1 MARYT
6 RDFPAT
12 RMTGDI
18 SSSVSGVP
26 ATGWRIMDLRDK
38 SVRVLSNETD
48 NLPFWS
54 PDGEK
59 IVFTRK
65 TSQINFDMCTI
76 RPGRTDLKLL
86 TTSEANDARAVW
98 SADGRILFSAGMF
111 GFREEAAIYDN
122 TFQPY
127 GQIMAM
133 DADGSN
139 KRMLTDSMWEDS
151 ISLYVP
157 NRFFS

>member
-1 MARYT
+1 
-6 RDFPAT
+6 
-12 RMTGDI
+12 MTGDI

-26 ATGWRIMDLRDK
+26 ATGWRIMDLMNK

-65 TSQINFDMCTI
+65 TSQTKLDVCTI
-76 RPGRTDLKLL
+76 RPDGTDLKLL
-86 TTSEANDARAVW
+86 TTGEANDAHAVW

-139 KRMLTDSMWEDS
+139 KLMLMDSMWEDS
-151 ISLYVP
+151 IPPYVP
-157 NRFFS
+157 NRFLS